1 MDKEIKKAKI
11 RKFFMVFIPVVLIFM
26 EIATQSV
33 AKDCKYD
40 ELLGIGIP
48 IGDIKIYAPW
58 MFFVW
63 KAKFSMVIPTII
75 MDAQRYIVIGI
86 TIASLI
92 SMLVVKKMESLSSYG
107 SAKWATKKDLRETGL
122 INDKGVIVGIN
133 PYTFK
138 GYKDKNISSKILRD
152 DGPAH
157 IGVFAP
163 TRSGKGASIIIDTC
177 LEWKHSLIVL
187 DLKGENFNFTASYR
201 KKALKNKIIKF
212 EPFSSDGLSAR
223 WNPIAEVRMGTLNE
237 MSDVMSLAR
246 MIADPTG
253 KGGEKGDSHW
263 IDTSTALIQ
272 TVILHLL
279 YAHKR
284 QDLPIPTL
292 ANVSDFLSS
301 RDMPFDDEID
311 AMQHFDHISTKE
323 FFEDNPFLKIY
334 GNYIESSFKA
344 FNENLNNYGIF
355 VDVIKL
361 KKIKEELKEEAPSLI
376 EKYSSVFR
384 TIREIQVYYADEYK
398 QGTLNFEDEHSPF
411 RCLLTHPKVA
421 AGAAECANRDPKEQ
435 GSVTSSANAK
445 FNLFRDPNVINNTSI
460 SEFTS
465 TDVMNPNQA
474 VTVYL
479 VIPPNKVQD
488 AIPLVRIFINYAL
501 DRNMEEM
508 NFDKNKNKQRCLFL
522 LDEFPQLGR
531 IEKMETA
538 MAIMAGYGLKTLF
551 IAQDINQVNKNY
563 SKDNSIIS
571 NCHIR
576 IFFAPNEIETAENI
590 CKMLG
595 KQTIEVANKSQSGA
609 FNTSKSWNQTGRE
622 LLTPDEIMKMSKDE
636 AIVLV
641 AGFAP
646 IKVKKAWYFKC
657 PYFMSRTQ
665 NSNYPNAL
673 GENPM
678 KSDTVTIIDSYDS
691 LYKINGIKIKDN
703 NDIKNE
709 QLINVEDNIMEHID
723 NKKKQVIHDGY
734 SNSVAENKDDTP
746 INNLP
751 EDTDESIDIDN
762 IMKESS
768 NPIIVDDTPIN
779 NLPEGTDESIDIDN
793 IMKESS
799 NPIIADESSNPII
812 VDDTPINNLS
822 EGTDESIDIDNIMK
836 ESSNPIIAD
845 DTSINNLPEG
855 TDESI
860 DIDNIMKESSN
871 PIIADDTP
879 INNLPEGTDESID
892 IDNIMKESSNPIIV
906 DDTPIN
912 NLPEG
917 TDESID
923 IDNIMKE
930 SSNPIIADDTSIN
943 NLPEGTD
950 ESIDID
956 NIMKESSNPII
967 VDDTPINNLPEDI
980 DESIDNII
988 KPSFNSIN
996 VDSDEKSVRNEVILL
1011 LKRMYSLNE
1020 DNAIKLL
1027 KRIDDIVIENK
1038 KREKLNYELKQK
1050 LKENLDI
1057 ISKFNNNLK
1066 KAI

>member
-723 NKKKQVIHDGY
+723 NNKKQVIHNGY

-751 EDTDESIDIDN
+751 KDTDESIDIDN

-779 NLPEGTDESIDIDN
+779 NLPEGTDESIN
-793 IMKESS
+793 
-799 NPIIADESSNPII
+799 
-812 VDDTPINNLS
+812 
-822 EGTDESIDIDNIMK
+822 
-836 ESSNPIIAD
+836 
-845 DTSINNLPEG
+845 
-855 TDESI
+855 
-860 DIDNIMKESSN
+860 IDNIMKESSN

-879 INNLPEGTDESID
+879 INNL
-892 IDNIMKESSNPIIV
+892 
-906 DDTPIN
+906 
-912 NLPEG
+912 LEG

-967 VDDTPINNLPEDI
+967 VDDTPINNLPEGI

>member
-86 TIASLI
+86 TIASLV

-703 NDIKNE
+703 NDIN
-709 QLINVEDNIMEHID
+709 MEHID
-723 NKKKQVIHDGY
+723 NNKKQVIHNGY
-734 SNSVAENKDDTP
+734 SNSVAENKNDMP
-746 INNLP
+746 ISNIP
-751 EDTDESIDIDN
+751 EGIDIDDV
-762 IMKESS
+762 MKESS
-768 NPIIVDDTPIN
+768 NPIITDDTPIN
-779 NLPEGTDESIDIDN
+779 NIPYEGIDIDDV
-793 IMKESS
+793 MKESS
-799 NPIIADESSNPII
+799 NPIIT
-812 VDDTPINNLS
+812 DDTPINNIPY
-822 EGTDESIDIDNIMK
+822 EGIDIDDVMK
-836 ESSNPIIAD
+836 ESSNPIITD
-845 DTSINNLPEG
+845 DTPINNIPYEG
-855 TDESI
+855 I
-860 DIDNIMKESSN
+860 DIDDVMKESSN
-871 PIIADDTP
+871 PIITDDTP
-879 INNLPEGTDESID
+879 INNIPEGID
-892 IDNIMKESSNPIIV
+892 IDDVMKESSNPIIT

-912 NLPEG
+912 NIPEG
-917 TDESID
+917 ID
-923 IDNIMKE
+923 IDDVMKE
-930 SSNPIIADDTSIN
+930 SSNPIIT
-943 NLPEGTD
+943 
-950 ESIDID
+950 
-956 NIMKESSNPII
+956 
-967 VDDTPINNLPEDI
+967 DDTPINNIPEGIDIDDVMKESFNPIITDDTPINNIPED
-980 DESIDNII
+980 IDNII
-988 KPSFNSIN
+988 KPSFNSID

-1057 ISKFNNNLK
+1057 ISKLNNNLK

>member
-768 NPIIVDDTPIN
+768 NPII
-779 NLPEGTDESIDIDN
+779 
-793 IMKESS
+793 
-799 NPIIADESSNPII
+799 
-812 VDDTPINNLS
+812 
-822 EGTDESIDIDNIMK
+822 
-836 ESSNPIIAD
+836 
-845 DTSINNLPEG
+845 
-855 TDESI
+855 
-860 DIDNIMKESSN
+860 
-871 PIIADDTP
+871 ADDTP

>member
-799 NPIIADESSNPII
+799 NPII
-812 VDDTPINNLS
+812 V
-822 EGTDESIDIDNIMK
+822 
-836 ESSNPIIAD
+836 
-845 DTSINNLPEG
+845 
-855 TDESI
+855 
-860 DIDNIMKESSN
+860 
-871 PIIADDTP
+871 DDTP

-930 SSNPIIADDTSIN
+930 SSNPII
-943 NLPEGTD
+943 
-950 ESIDID
+950 
-956 NIMKESSNPII
+956 
-967 VDDTPINNLPEDI
+967 VDDTPINNLPEGI

>member
-723 NKKKQVIHDGY
+723 NKKKQVIHNGY

-751 EDTDESIDIDN
+751 EGIDIDDV
-762 IMKESS
+762 MKESS
-768 NPIIVDDTPIN
+768 NSIITDDTPIN
-779 NLPEGTDESIDIDN
+779 NIPEGIDIDDV
-793 IMKESS
+793 MKEFS
-799 NPIIADESSNPII
+799 NPIIT
-812 VDDTPINNLS
+812 DDTPINNIP
-822 EGTDESIDIDNIMK
+822 EGIDIDDVMKGSSNPIITDDTPINNIPKGIDIDDVMK

-860 DIDNIMKESSN
+860 D
-871 PIIADDTP
+871 
-879 INNLPEGTDESID
+879 
-892 IDNIMKESSNPIIV
+892 
-906 DDTPIN
+906 
-912 NLPEG
+912 
-917 TDESID
+917 
-923 IDNIMKE
+923 
-930 SSNPIIADDTSIN
+930 
-943 NLPEGTD
+943 
-950 ESIDID
+950 
-956 NIMKESSNPII
+956 
-967 VDDTPINNLPEDI
+967 
-980 DESIDNII
+980 NII

-996 VDSDEKSVRNEVILL
+996 VNSDEKSVRNEVILL

-1050 LKENLDI
+1050 SKENLDI
-1057 ISKFNNNLK
+1057 ISKLNNNLK

>member
-691 LYKINGIKIKDN
+691 LYKINGIKI
-703 NDIKNE
+703 
-709 QLINVEDNIMEHID
+709 
-723 NKKKQVIHDGY
+723 IHNGY
-734 SNSVAENKDDTP
+734 SNSVAENKNDMP
-746 INNLP
+746 ISNIP
-751 EDTDESIDIDN
+751 EGIDIDDV
-762 IMKESS
+762 MKESS
-768 NPIIVDDTPIN
+768 NPIITDDTPIN
-779 NLPEGTDESIDIDN
+779 NIPYEGIDIDDVMKESSNSIITDDTPINN
-793 IMKESS
+793 IPEGIDIDDVMKESS
-799 NPIIADESSNPII
+799 NPIIT
-812 VDDTPINNLS
+812 DDTPINNIP
-822 EGTDESIDIDNIMK
+822 EGIDIDDVMK
-836 ESSNPIIAD
+836 ESSNPIITD
-845 DTSINNLPEG
+845 DTPINNIPYEG
-855 TDESI
+855 I
-860 DIDNIMKESSN
+860 DIDDVMKESSN
-871 PIIADDTP
+871 PIITDDTP
-879 INNLPEGTDESID
+879 INNI
-892 IDNIMKESSNPIIV
+892 
-906 DDTPIN
+906 
-912 NLPEG
+912 
-917 TDESID
+917 
-923 IDNIMKE
+923 
-930 SSNPIIADDTSIN
+930 
-943 NLPEGTD
+943 
-950 ESIDID
+950 
-956 NIMKESSNPII
+956 
-967 VDDTPINNLPEDI
+967 PED
-980 DESIDNII
+980 IDNII
-988 KPSFNSIN
+988 KPSFNSID

-1057 ISKFNNNLK
+1057 ISKLNNNLK

>member
-212 EPFSSDGLSAR
+212 EPFSNDGLSAR

-703 NDIKNE
+703 NDIK
-709 QLINVEDNIMEHID
+709 
-723 NKKKQVIHDGY
+723 IHNGY
-734 SNSVAENKDDTP
+734 SNSVAENKNDMPISNIPEGIDIDDVMKESSNSIITDDTP
-746 INNLP
+746 INNIP
-751 EDTDESIDIDN
+751 EGIDIDDVMKESSNSIITDDTPINN
-762 IMKESS
+762 IPYEGIDIDDVMKESS
-768 NPIIVDDTPIN
+768 NPIITDDTPIN
-779 NLPEGTDESIDIDN
+779 NIPYEGIDIDDV
-793 IMKESS
+793 MKESS
-799 NPIIADESSNPII
+799 NPIIT
-812 VDDTPINNLS
+812 DDTPINN
-822 EGTDESIDIDNIMK
+822 I
-836 ESSNPIIAD
+836 
-845 DTSINNLPEG
+845 
-855 TDESI
+855 
-860 DIDNIMKESSN
+860 
-871 PIIADDTP
+871 
-879 INNLPEGTDESID
+879 
-892 IDNIMKESSNPIIV
+892 
-906 DDTPIN
+906 
-912 NLPEG
+912 
-917 TDESID
+917 
-923 IDNIMKE
+923 
-930 SSNPIIADDTSIN
+930 
-943 NLPEGTD
+943 
-950 ESIDID
+950 
-956 NIMKESSNPII
+956 
-967 VDDTPINNLPEDI
+967 PED
-980 DESIDNII
+980 IDNII
-988 KPSFNSIN
+988 KPSFNSID

-1057 ISKFNNNLK
+1057 ISKLNNNLK

>member
-212 EPFSSDGLSAR
+212 EPFSNDGLSAR

-703 NDIKNE
+703 NDIK
-709 QLINVEDNIMEHID
+709 
-723 NKKKQVIHDGY
+723 IHNGY
-734 SNSVAENKDDTP
+734 SNSVAENKNDMPISNIPEGIDIDDVMKESSNSIITDDTP
-746 INNLP
+746 INNIP
-751 EDTDESIDIDN
+751 YEGIDIDDV
-762 IMKESS
+762 MKESS
-768 NPIIVDDTPIN
+768 NPIITDDTPIN
-779 NLPEGTDESIDIDN
+779 NIPYEGIDIDDV
-793 IMKESS
+793 MKESS
-799 NPIIADESSNPII
+799 NPIIT
-812 VDDTPINNLS
+812 DDTPINNIP
-822 EGTDESIDIDNIMK
+822 EGIDIDDVMK
-836 ESSNPIIAD
+836 GSSNPII
-845 DTSINNLPEG
+845 T
-855 TDESI
+855 
-860 DIDNIMKESSN
+860 
-871 PIIADDTP
+871 DDTP
-879 INNLPEGTDESID
+879 INNIPEGID
-892 IDNIMKESSNPIIV
+892 IDDVMKESFNPIIT

-912 NLPEG
+912 N
-917 TDESID
+917 I
-923 IDNIMKE
+923 
-930 SSNPIIADDTSIN
+930 
-943 NLPEGTD
+943 
-950 ESIDID
+950 
-956 NIMKESSNPII
+956 
-967 VDDTPINNLPEDI
+967 PED
-980 DESIDNII
+980 IDNII
-988 KPSFNSIN
+988 KPSFNSID

-1057 ISKFNNNLK
+1057 ISKLNNNLK

>member
-768 NPIIVDDTPIN
+768 NPII
-779 NLPEGTDESIDIDN
+779 
-793 IMKESS
+793 
-799 NPIIADESSNPII
+799 
-812 VDDTPINNLS
+812 
-822 EGTDESIDIDNIMK
+822 
-836 ESSNPIIAD
+836 AD

-906 DDTPIN
+906 DDTP
-912 NLPEG
+912 
-917 TDESID
+917 
-923 IDNIMKE
+923 
-930 SSNPIIADDTSIN
+930 IN

>member
-691 LYKINGIKIKDN
+691 LYKINGIKI
-703 NDIKNE
+703 
-709 QLINVEDNIMEHID
+709 
-723 NKKKQVIHDGY
+723 IHNGY
-734 SNSVAENKDDTP
+734 SNSVAENKNDMP
-746 INNLP
+746 ISNIP
-751 EDTDESIDIDN
+751 EGIDIDDV
-762 IMKESS
+762 MKESS
-768 NPIIVDDTPIN
+768 NPIITDDTPIN
-779 NLPEGTDESIDIDN
+779 NIPEGIDIDDV
-793 IMKESS
+793 MKESS
-799 NPIIADESSNPII
+799 NPIIT
-812 VDDTPINNLS
+812 DDTPINNIPY
-822 EGTDESIDIDNIMK
+822 EGIDIDDVMK
-836 ESSNPIIAD
+836 ESSNPII
-845 DTSINNLPEG
+845 T
-855 TDESI
+855 
-860 DIDNIMKESSN
+860 
-871 PIIADDTP
+871 DDTP
-879 INNLPEGTDESID
+879 INNI
-892 IDNIMKESSNPIIV
+892 
-906 DDTPIN
+906 
-912 NLPEG
+912 
-917 TDESID
+917 
-923 IDNIMKE
+923 
-930 SSNPIIADDTSIN
+930 
-943 NLPEGTD
+943 
-950 ESIDID
+950 
-956 NIMKESSNPII
+956 
-967 VDDTPINNLPEDI
+967 PED
-980 DESIDNII
+980 IDNII
-988 KPSFNSIN
+988 KPSFNSID
-996 VDSDEKSVRNEVILL
+996 VDSDEKSVKNEVILL

-1057 ISKFNNNLK
+1057 ISKLNNNLK

>member
-799 NPIIADESSNPII
+799 NPII
-812 VDDTPINNLS
+812 V
-822 EGTDESIDIDNIMK
+822 
-836 ESSNPIIAD
+836 
-845 DTSINNLPEG
+845 
-855 TDESI
+855 
-860 DIDNIMKESSN
+860 
-871 PIIADDTP
+871 DDTP

-930 SSNPIIADDTSIN
+930 SSNPIIVDDTPINNLPEGTDESIDIDNIMKESSNPIIVDDTPIN

>member
-799 NPIIADESSNPII
+799 NPII
-812 VDDTPINNLS
+812 V
-822 EGTDESIDIDNIMK
+822 
-836 ESSNPIIAD
+836 
-845 DTSINNLPEG
+845 
-855 TDESI
+855 
-860 DIDNIMKESSN
+860 
-871 PIIADDTP
+871 DDTP

-930 SSNPIIADDTSIN
+930 SSNPIIVDDTPIN

-967 VDDTPINNLPEDI
+967 VDDTPINNLPEGTDESIDIDNIMKESSNPIIVDDTPINNLPEGI